1 MNKTTESI
9 QKYVIELEINN
20 NIAFITIENI
30 LISLNSAS
38 NSQSIRIQ

>member
-9 QKYVIELEINN
+9 QKYVIELEINSN
-20 NIAFITIENI
+20 SAFTTIENI